1 MELTGV
7 LGGLGV
13 VELILFSFIGVN
25 MAICGAFLL
34 QCGAKRLTIDDK

>member
-1 MELTGV
+1 MEVSGV
-7 LGGLGV
+7 FGGVGL
-13 VELILFSFIGVN
+13 VELILFSFIGAN